1 MQWIRFS
8 FDNPNYFDIDSLPS
22 PTESQTRSSGIFT
35 FRKRTSSSQKH
46 PQSPATIGVYNNIDN
61 TNVGKRRG
69 SIKNLWRSRSN
80 SASVNYPKDSKIQNQ
95 ACRNVPTTPTN
106 PVINFHQHLEIH
118 NESQH
123 DETDDVFYARSSDH
137 KFFHSMSQ
145 NIDDDERHRRHSV
158 GTFASKDKISTTS
171 FIDEPPLEEAPRAP
185 THHQKR
191 IPYQRDQSV
200 LSASACANMDD
211 ILIVTAKNSE
221 LGILWVN
228 YLRACFDKITK
239 QRGRMS
245 FNFLHIKIDDDKFD
259 SDLIQR
265 CHTTKLQIVIICPL
279 LINLE
284 FGMVKSRLS
293 QILKS
298 DRTIGM
304 LLDVKE
310 VQMLDIHRDIFP
322 SYNKWR
328 KCVIRDHDQS
338 FVSNFLGIAQD
349 ILGRALRQRPLATEA
364 ANVNHTTH
372 RNGVSNTIVSGKN
385 HDNFT
390 VIPKKMKIG
399 QNKATVMLTEPLDR
413 DDFVKVKIEKIGH
426 TLDITNIKRR
436 NPYTFHFTVPESCM
450 EISMMIGIRVYKNN
464 TDLGVRPIKCE
475 SRLRELEQILKS
487 SEAPMDFMCQA
498 LGISSADNEKL
509 DLYVVQSFQK
519 NIPPNFHLLSSVNDT
534 SSTLRLH
541 SDANP
546 EEYPT
551 LMHFAARFGLER
563 LGLLLLEC
571 PGAETAC
578 ELRNLAGK
586 TPADIAEL
594 HGHFK
599 LSNSFKNFSKM
610 NEFTTMYHYFKG
622 ISETADDKS
631 VVEIQAVTVKEHHL
645 PPTEECTNDSYPTHY
660 LEMKSINGSDGNN
673 NDIKLTDIN
682 ESHGIAVANLSYLN
696 LDNDILEFDSIDVV
710 DGPAIEMKPLKKR
723 DSKDLINNL
732 NNMKI
737 KEEDE
742 KEITNEL
749 KITEENYY
757 ESNEQN
763 KVADDFSNVCS
774 DALESTSQTETIS
787 LTQSTNSIP
796 SSNSDNQQQSFQ
808 FSDYLIQPSNR
819 PVTNAFGDYLTH
831 PSNRPVEHEAFMH
844 DYMNQSIESED
855 KIESSHLRLYFKKK
869 TPSMTSDKNING
881 RELAS
886 PTKSHKST
894 GTLKRNDS
902 DASSKKSVD
911 DELLEIIND
920 FKNNVFTIQEVEELV
935 ATWKNRND
943 VKKSFKE
950 KQEQLQKMR
959 EEYEKI
965 QQNMKDRLKRPSPFE
980 RMKRLF
986 IRKHDK
992 TPMMDF
998 SLPINLT
1005 GNPNFSTLPNSN
1017 QRPNSTLSLHSASS
1031 NSSGRMSTSSQVS
1044 VGDRDSGTHSDHED
1058 RRNHHLNSFKSIQN
1072 GSLMENYL
1080 IPPAPRP
1087 ILTPLSTPVDEKCSL
1102 SSFSLSQ
1109 NVATTSSAEVANEH
1123 YILFPSNVPVFS
1135 PTIKKP
1141 NENTFITFKGNK

>member
-1 MQWIRFS
+1 
-8 FDNPNYFDIDSLPS
+8 
-22 PTESQTRSSGIFT
+22 
-35 FRKRTSSSQKH
+35 
-46 PQSPATIGVYNNIDN
+46 
-61 TNVGKRRG
+61 
-69 SIKNLWRSRSN
+69 
-80 SASVNYPKDSKIQNQ
+80 
-95 ACRNVPTTPTN
+95 
-106 PVINFHQHLEIH
+106 
-118 NESQH
+118 
-123 DETDDVFYARSSDH
+123 
-137 KFFHSMSQ
+137 
-145 NIDDDERHRRHSV
+145 
-158 GTFASKDKISTTS
+158 
-171 FIDEPPLEEAPRAP
+171 
-185 THHQKR
+185 
-191 IPYQRDQSV
+191 
-200 LSASACANMDD
+200 
-211 ILIVTAKNSE
+211 
-221 LGILWVN
+221 
-228 YLRACFDKITK
+228 
-239 QRGRMS
+239 
-245 FNFLHIKIDDDKFD
+245 
-259 SDLIQR
+259 
-265 CHTTKLQIVIICPL
+265 
-279 LINLE
+279 
-284 FGMVKSRLS
+284 
-293 QILKS
+293 
-298 DRTIGM
+298 
-304 LLDVKE
+304 
-310 VQMLDIHRDIFP
+310 
-322 SYNKWR
+322 
-328 KCVIRDHDQS
+328 
-338 FVSNFLGIAQD
+338 
-349 ILGRALRQRPLATEA
+349 
-364 ANVNHTTH
+364 
-372 RNGVSNTIVSGKN
+372 
-385 HDNFT
+385 
-390 VIPKKMKIG
+390 
-399 QNKATVMLTEPLDR
+399 
-413 DDFVKVKIEKIGH
+413 
-426 TLDITNIKRR
+426 
-436 NPYTFHFTVPESCM
+436 
-450 EISMMIGIRVYKNN
+450 
-464 TDLGVRPIKCE
+464 
-475 SRLRELEQILKS
+475 
-487 SEAPMDFMCQA
+487 
-498 LGISSADNEKL
+498 
-509 DLYVVQSFQK
+509 
-519 NIPPNFHLLSSVNDT
+519 
-534 SSTLRLH
+534 
-541 SDANP
+541 
-546 EEYPT
+546 
-551 LMHFAARFGLER
+551 MHFH
-563 LGLLLLEC
+563 
-571 PGAETAC
+571 
-578 ELRNLAGK
+578 
-586 TPADIAEL
+586 DIWIT
-594 HGHFK
+594 FQ
-599 LSNSFKNFSKM
+599 FFQKM

-631 VVEIQAVTVKEHHL
+631 VVELQAVSVKEHHL

-660 LEMKSINGSDGNN
+660 LEMKSSNGSDSNN
-673 NDIKLTDIN
+673 NDIKITDIN

-723 DSKDLINNL
+723 DSNDLINNL
-732 NNMKI
+732 NNMRI

-774 DALESTSQTETIS
+774 DVLENTSQTETVS
-787 LTQSTNSIP
+787 LTSQSTNSIP
-796 SSNSDNQQQSFQ
+796 SSNSDNQQQSLQ

-831 PSNRPVEHEAFMH
+831 PSNRPVEQESFMH

-869 TPSMTSDKNING
+869 TPSMASDKNING

-886 PTKSHKST
+886 PTKSNKST

-943 VKKSFKE
+943 VRKSFKE

-965 QQNMKDRLKRPSPFE
+965 QQNMKERLKRPSPFE

-992 TPMMDF
+992 TPMIDF

-1058 RRNHHLNSFKSIQN
+1058 RRNHHPHHNSFKSIQN

-1109 NVATTSSAEVANEH
+1109 NGTPSSAEVANEH

-1135 PTIKKP
+1135 PAINKP
-1141 NENTFITFKGNK
+1141 NENTFITFKGNNKN